1 MRLDDSHFQERLEHI
16 YNQAGGVLQA
26 KPRQSQLKDFEV
38 DAHGD

>member
-16 YNQAGGVLQA
+16 YNRAGRVLQA

-38 DAHGD
+38 DASGN